1 MTATISKG
9 TLNLRFMQKVQREDP
24 ELEASSSEPVI
35 KDESQ
40 WEVSREVKEMWG
52 ITSEPSSSRYAV
64 TPILK
69 YGLPLYTHD
78 YSSSL
83 VTHETSYLPFVL
95 SCNDA
100 SGSSAQPAKLRGRRT
115 WNKRGQEVTEVE
127 VRAHI

>member
-35 KDESQ
+35 KDESH

-64 TPILK
+64 TTILK
-69 YGLPLYTHD
+69 YGITAP
-78 YSSSL
+78 
-83 VTHETSYLPFVL
+83 
-95 SCNDA
+95 
-100 SGSSAQPAKLRGRRT
+100 
-115 WNKRGQEVTEVE
+115 
-127 VRAHI
+127 